1 MLKHLILVSLMA
13 IVLISCQSEEDIA
26 WEKAVRQ
33 NSSTAI
39 DSFLITYPG
48 SKYSMDAASFKEDYA
63 WYTAKAKNT
72 VYNYKKYAVD
82 FPNGKYN
89 QEVPTR
95 LDSINSGSINLTEM
109 TKSSFVGKIDYGNRE
124 TEILAFH
131 FSEITQDSAGISF
144 LAKINTSDI
153 RKVIAG
159 RIDPNGYLIMFMEDP
174 NDKIMLNITDGRAY
188 IKGNKIMMESTNIN
202 QYWSLI
208 KYNEE

>member
-1 MLKHLILVSLMA
+1 MA
-13 IVLISCQSEEDIA
+13 IVFISCQNEEDIA
-26 WEKAVRQ
+26 WQKALSQ

-39 DSFLITYPG
+39 DSFLITYPD
-48 SKYSMDAASFKEDYA
+48 SKYTADAASFKEDFA
-63 WYTAKAKNT
+63 WYAAKAKNT
-72 VYNYKKYAVD
+72 VYNYKKYAAD
-82 FPNGKYN
+82 FPNGKYKD
-89 QEVPTR
+89 EVPTR

-124 TEILAFH
+124 TEILGFQ

-153 RKVIAG
+153 RKAIAG

-202 QYWSLI
+202 QYWSLV